1 MKQTVFKSKP
11 PWFWDERKC
20 LKSNH
25 NAFEMKRDVLNNH
38 TFEDQFEVATSEPIN
53 TKTAQWVAVKQE
65 V

>member
-1 MKQTVFKSKP
+1 
-11 PWFWDERKC
+11 
-20 LKSNH
+20 
-25 NAFEMKRDVLNNH
+25 MKRDVLNKY